1 MFKVQ
6 KICFNRKNI
15 ANNAKIEKLTE
26 QINDS
31 GEPDFKDFLIDLLK
45 IEDFDNSNLK
55 LKIQNCIQA
64 LKNDREFY

>member
-26 QINDS
+26 KINDS
-31 GEPDFKDFLIDLLK
+31 GEPDFKDFLVDLLK